1 MFTTMHE
8 PVLKTLTV
16 DNQPLELLKVTI
28 LRKFASQHFAN
39 GNLKNRKLFRASSV
53 FIVNMLC
60 ARQID
65 YFCHIHISII
75 FQ

>member
-16 DNQPLELLKVTI
+16 DNQPLELMKVTI
-28 LRKFASQHFAN
+28 RRKFASQHFAN
-39 GNLKNRKLFRASSV
+39 GNLKNRKLFRASLV
-53 FIVNMLC
+53 FVVNMLRV
-60 ARQID
+60 RQMD
-65 YFCHIHISII
+65 SFCHIHISII